1 MMSGDRDMYD
11 PTQKLLTVSLD
22 TAHSCQGLQR
32 HPMALGY
39 FVFPEITR
47 EGEDATHNTH
57 SSKYRS
63 KNLKIQVFKNSPDEL
78 GACRLSLSRCS
89 LRGMVYLFVN
99 RP

>member
-47 EGEDATHNTH
+47 EGEDATTQHTFF
-57 SSKYRS
+57 KIP
-63 KNLKIQVFKNSPDEL
+63 LKKLKNSSVQEF
-78 GACRLSLSRCS
+78 S
-89 LRGMVYLFVN
+89 
-99 RP
+99 